1 MTSSPFQRTL
11 TLPATVCEQAAQHLE
26 QASRRTVE
34 GAGAPLKAFRAAADS
49 DYTLPVS
56 MVEQAASCL
65 LVLATETAQSV
76 RPSALRATIAV
87 ALRLRDAVEAVHQ
100 PALTT
105 RFW

>member
-11 TLPATVCEQAAQHLE
+11 TLPASLCEQAVEHLEQAAQ
-26 QASRRTVE
+26 RTVD
-34 GAGAPLKAFRAAADS
+34 GAGIPLKAFRAAADN

-56 MVEQAASCL
+56 VVEQAAGCL
-65 LVLATETAQSV
+65 LVLATETAQTA
-76 RPSALRATIAV
+76 RPSALRATIGI